1 MATPK
6 EALTGTVQPININQ
20 NAKAAPPNR
29 PMANIDQVQFT
40 NNDPTNT
47 ATVTFLGAAANA
59 FGASSVSI
67 LPNATS
73 DPLTPTQSN
82 LIVDY
87 NVAVGTARGG
97 PYSIAVGSGPLEIDI
112 LDSTGNTNLLYAA
125 IPNNGSLFFRNETA
139 NEDATV
145 DFGEAN
151 VLFDN
156 GNSVTSQSVPAS
168 SSGKVLTGRGTNK
181 DVSYTVSMATS
192 NTGRVMTANGSI
204 KVGQT

>member
-6 EALTGTVQPININQ
+6 EALTATVQPININQ
-20 NAKAAPPNR
+20 NAKASPPNR
-29 PMANIDQVQFT
+29 AMANTDQLQFT

-47 ATVTFLGAAANA
+47 ATITFLGAAANV
-59 FGASSVSI
+59 FGASNISI
-67 LPNATS
+67 PPNGGTS
-73 DPLTPTQSN
+73 DPLTPTQKD

-87 NVAVGTARGG
+87 NVAVGTASGG

-112 LDSTGNTNLLYAA
+112 STGNSNLLYAA
-125 IPNNGSLFFRNETA
+125 IPNNGSLFFRNETT
-139 NEDATV
+139 NETATV

-156 GNSVTSQSVPAS
+156 GNSVTSQTVPAS
-168 SSGKVLTGRGTNK
+168 SSGDVLTGRGTSK
-181 DVSYTVSMATS
+181 DVSYTVSMAPS
-192 NTGRVMTANGSI
+192 SADRPMTANGSI